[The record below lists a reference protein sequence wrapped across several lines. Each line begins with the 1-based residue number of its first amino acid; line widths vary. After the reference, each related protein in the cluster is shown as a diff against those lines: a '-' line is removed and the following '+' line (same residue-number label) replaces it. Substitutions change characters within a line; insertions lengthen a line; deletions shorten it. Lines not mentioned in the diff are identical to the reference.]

1 MLEVD
6 LLRGGG
12 KPQNRRAALT
22 LPRADV
28 RGLPLDPWTFGSGLT
43 ILASLGLALYL
54 VLSVRGRAAALE
66 EALDA
71 ALADSVRGAAV
82 VGKLQTLE
90 ARRDSIAN
98 KVAIIREIDA
108 RRYLWPR
115 IMDEVAGAVPADAW
129 LTSLIRIPSQ
139 GDGVRFQVEGLARDN
154 VSLTRFWNG
163 MEASPFIRDV
173 RLVSTE
179 NVVAESTADGTVHVY
194 HFVLQA
200 EPEDP
205 PPEMLHLVSFVPG
218 DPR

>member
-12 KPQNRRAALT
+12 KPQKRRAART
-22 LPRADV
+22 MQRADV
-28 RGLPLDPWTFGSGLT
+28 RGLPLDPWTIGSGLA

-66 EALDA
+66 EALAA
-71 ALADSVRGAAV
+71 ALADSVRGAV
-82 VGKLQTLE
+82 IIGRMQTLE
-90 ARRDSIAN
+90 ARRDSIASR
-98 KVAIIREIDA
+98 VAIIREIDA

-129 LTSLIRIPSQ
+129 LTGLTWIPSQ

-163 MEASPFIRDV
+163 MEASPFIREV

-179 NVVAESTADGTVHVY
+179 NVVAGSTADGAAHLN

-205 PPEMLHLVSFVPG
+205 PPEMLDLVSLVPG
-218 DPR
+218 APR

>member
-1 MLEVD
+1 MKSTCCGEEASH
-6 LLRGGG
+6 RTGG
-12 KPQNRRAALT
+12 AALT

-28 RGLPLDPWTFGSGLT
+28 GGLSLDPWTIGSGLT

-54 VLSVRGRAAALE
+54 VFSVRGRAAALE

-71 ALADSVRGAAV
+71 ALADSVRGAIV
-82 VGKLQTLE
+82 MGKLQTLE
-90 ARRDSIAN
+90 ARRDSMAN
-98 KVAIIREIDA
+98 RVAIIREIDT

-139 GDGVRFQVEGLARDN
+139 GDEVRFQVEGLARDN
-154 VSLTRFWNG
+154 VSLTRFWNS
-163 MEASPFIRDV
+163 MEASPFIREV

-179 NVVAESTADGTVHVY
+179 NVVAESSADGAVHVY

-205 PPEMLHLVSFVPG
+205 PPEILDLVSFVPG
-218 DPR
+218 EPR